1 MIHYDT
7 LSRRPSAFRSMTGF
21 SVEMFHALFLAFTR
35 AYDDQKHASKTTKRD
50 GKSRQR
56 APGAGR
62 PYAHDRRDR
71 LLMTLI
77 WLRIYPTFE
86 VLGFLFDLHKAN
98 ARDNVVEVLAVLE
111 RLADFSFE
119 RPCSERRKRG
129 TLQEVMDAFPDVALV
144 IDAKEQRIQRPKSTK
159 AEDRQKPFYSG
170 KKKCHTL
177 KNQVAAEPDGQV
189 GAVSESVPGGATHD
203 LTLLRHTGLIGELAT
218 EGEAGMMDKGYVGI
232 TKDYPEHR
240 LYLPFKATRGHPLTN
255 EQKAY
260 NGLLAKYRVVAE
272 HTLAQMNQFQV
283 LAQVFRHARSS
294 HTQIV
299 RVVGMLV
306 NRRVRVRPL
315 ASYPAPAA

>member
-1 MIHYDT
+1 
-7 LSRRPSAFRSMTGF
+7 MTGF
-21 SVEMFHALFLAFTR
+21 SVAMFDALLLAFAR
-35 AYDDQKHASKTTKRD
+35 AYDDQKYASRTTKRD
-50 GKSRQR
+50 GKPRQR

-62 PYAHDRRDR
+62 PHAHDLRDR

-111 RLADFSFE
+111 TLADFSFE
-119 RPCSERRKRG
+119 RPGAERRKRR
-129 TLQEVMDAFPDVALV
+129 TLQAVMDAFPEVVLV
-144 IDAKEQRIQRPKSTK
+144 IDAKEQRVRRPKSTK
-159 AEDRQKPFYSG
+159 ENDRQKPYYSG

-177 KNQVAAEPDGQV
+177 KNQIAVEPDGQV
-189 GAVSESVPGGATHD
+189 GAVSASVPGGATHD
-203 LTLLRHTGLIGELAT
+203 LTLLRQTGLVGELAP
-218 EGEAGMMDKGYVGI
+218 EGEAGMLDKGYVGI

-240 LYLPFKATRGHPLTN
+240 LYLPFKATRGHPLTA
-255 EQKAY
+255 EQQGY
-260 NGLLAKYRVVAE
+260 NSLLAKYRVVAE

-283 LAQVFRHARSS
+283 LAQVFRHARTS
-294 HTQIV
+294 HGPIV

-315 ASYPAPAA
+315 ASYPAPRA